1 MPTIA
6 EKIASALTHKDQGN
20 AAFKQG
26 SIQQAL
32 RSYHLSVLGLSGLE
46 TEMTGMPMMA
56 AASQQGQNAPVTDEQ
71 KKQIKTQLAIVYA
84 NMAAC
89 HLKNQNWKRAI
100 ETATTALKHD
110 ETNTKAKF
118 RRAQAK
124 IQEGN
129 LTSALQDLEAL
140 DQKDAAVKAELQK
153 IKQKEKEAE
162 QKQRK
167 QMGGFLSRG
176 RVGSDNEDEATTTS
190 AAATS
195 TTKAPGSPSSGAG
208 SSSGKPGSTKSKP
221 TLASKLGSSSTRRK
235 TTPSY
240 KDDEYIPSS
249 TWSGTAPKIQ
259 ELQDGEE

>member
-1 MPTIA
+1 MPTAA
-6 EKIASALTHKDQGN
+6 EKIATALAHKDQGN

-26 SIQQAL
+26 SMQEAL
-32 RSYHLSVLGLSGLE
+32 RSYHLAVLGLSGLE
-46 TEMTGMPMMA
+46 TEMSGMPMMA
-56 AASQQGQNAPVTDEQ
+56 PTSQHGVPVTDDQ
-71 KKQIKTQLAIVYA
+71 KKQIKSQLAIVYA

-129 LTSALQDLEAL
+129 LTGAQQDLATL
-140 DQKDAAVKAELQK
+140 DQKDAAVKAELLK

-176 RVGSDNEDEATTTS
+176 RVGSDDEDETATL
-190 AAATS
+190 S
-195 TTKAPGSPSSGAG
+195 TAKTPGSPSSSAG
-208 SSSGKPGSTKSKP
+208 SSAKASSTKPKP
-221 TLASKLGSSSTRRK
+221 TVTSKLGSSSRRK
-235 TTPSY
+235 TPSY

>member
-1 MPTIA
+1 M
-6 EKIASALTHKDQGN
+6 S
-20 AAFKQG
+20 
-26 SIQQAL
+26 
-32 RSYHLSVLGLSGLE
+32 
-46 TEMTGMPMMA
+46 GMPMMA
-56 AASQQGQNAPVTDEQ
+56 VATANQQNPPVSDEQ
-71 KKQIKTQLAIVYA
+71 KKQIKTQLAVVYA

-129 LTSALQDLEAL
+129 LSSAQQDLASL
-140 DQKDAAVKAELQK
+140 DQKDAAVRAELLK
-153 IKQKEKEAE
+153 IKQKEKEAD

-176 RVGSDNEDEATTTS
+176 RVGSDDEDDDANTS
-190 AAATS
+190 SNKTPSSPSSSTAATS
-195 TTKAPGSPSSGAG
+195 ASGA
-208 SSSGKPGSTKSKP
+208 KTAKSKP
-221 TLASKLGSSSTRRK
+221 TLASKIGSSSTGSSRRK
-235 TTPSY
+235 TPSQ
-240 KDDEYIPSS
+240 KEDEYPSS